1 MLCDEPANGAMK
13 IVSLR
18 DVHRDRVRCS
28 DQPLY
33 RSMIFLWENLLGY
46 ARVER
51 ESPPHG
57 RGRRITGGVTTC
69 KERGAQEITEEEMR
83 RAFRRTEAR
92 LQ

>member
-1 MLCDEPANGAMK
+1 MK

-46 ARVER
+46 ARAER
-51 ESPPHG
+51 ESPP
-57 RGRRITGGVTTC
+57 TGEDVVLPGESQHA
-69 KERGAQEITEEEMR
+69 KRGAQEITEKETR
-83 RAFRRTEAR
+83 RVFRRTEAR
-92 LQ
+92 DYNNSPC